1 MARINVS
8 ITGAGDDGFIVRWT
22 VGRSVRPAGIVAV
35 RTRNQA
41 EALKGNLEAGV
52 AAVSAIHM
60 ALMPRRKKRASPEK
74 VAVLGGHARAQSL
87 SPARRSEIARV
98 AASARHAKAT
108 NESAIIATAAS
119 ERADWARPIEKSEGG
134 E

>member
-22 VGRSVRPAGIVAV
+22 VGRGVRPAGIVAV

-87 SPARRSEIARV
+87 SPARRSEIARA
-98 AASARHAKAT
+98 AASARHAKPS
-108 NESAIIATAAS
+108 EIIATAAS
-119 ERADWARPIEKSEGG
+119 ERADWARPTEKSEGG